1 MSFSGIRAAC
11 FATIFAVF
19 AGSAPADDRII
30 RVGFTSLPPYAFP
43 GGEGDLPRGL
53 AVDIILDAAARL
65 GYAAEFIL
73 YDNPGELVDAVAA
86 GEVDITS
93 LLAISGQRAER
104 AAFTAPIG
112 SFSLELSFADPPPAG
127 ALEGRLEGLRIGT
140 SRGSFPDRLL
150 SGEPG
155 VTLVYLDTF
164 SDRLIGLLSGEV
176 DAVTAPGSA
185 LQLVAS
191 DAGLSARL
199 AEERYVFSSTE
210 NAFLVDHRQPALL
223 RELNRYIGEAK
234 ADGTLSRITEFWKS
248 PVDLTA
254 AEWAL
259 KHIVWLIAA
268 VAGLVMALLGGIA
281 AQALLSRSRR
291 RDAART
297 RAMIDAFDVARAG
310 IVIYG
315 RDLRAEVA
323 NAAFEAAFPGQV
335 PGVRAGLTLPEM
347 LRSSQ
352 QNGYFGDGFDAEELD
367 AFVERCIEKLESG
380 EGFESS
386 VRSPDGRV
394 FSRRGLKMRDGRV
407 AIVTTDV
414 SELEESRR
422 QLADRATELQLAN
435 ERLEAFTRVAAHDL
449 KSPAASAATL
459 LDWIVDDLTSAEAEP
474 PESVWQAIEQARGL
488 LRRQVVLIDDLLEY
502 ARAATQGGTAVRIV
516 PDERIPKV
524 LELIDVPAGFRVRV
538 DGDLPAIGVDLAAF
552 DLVIRNLV
560 SNAIKHHD
568 RDTGEI
574 LIRSEIHD
582 SIVIFEVIDDGPGVP
597 EGFEDR
603 VFEPFFKLRSHEE
616 VAGSGLGLAMLRA
629 TVTAWGGEI
638 SLRTQTSGRGTVV
651 LFTAP
656 AWCCE
661 TGVNETPRGTAAA

>member
-1 MSFSGIRAAC
+1 MSLSGFRAAC
-11 FATIFAVF
+11 IAIMLAVYG
-19 AGSAPADDRII
+19 GSATADDRII

-43 GGEGDLPRGL
+43 GSAGDLPKGL

-65 GYAAEFIL
+65 GYETEFVL

-86 GEVDITS
+86 GQIDITS
-93 LLAISGQRAER
+93 LLAISGKRAER
-104 AAFTAPIG
+104 ASSTAPIG
-112 SFSLELSFADPPPAG
+112 SFSLELSFADSPPAG

-150 SGEPG
+150 SDEPG

-164 SDRLIGLLSGEV
+164 SDRLIALLSGEV

-185 LQLVAS
+185 LHLVAS

-199 AEERYVFSSTE
+199 AEERFIFSSTE
-210 NAFLVDHRQPALL
+210 NAFLVDPGQPALL
-223 RELNRYIGEAK
+223 RELNRAIGEAK

-254 AEWAL
+254 AEWAV
-259 KHIVWLIAA
+259 KHIVWLIVA
-268 VAGLVMALLGGIA
+268 VAGLVTALLAGIA
-281 AQALLSRSRR
+281 AQALLNRSRR
-291 RDAART
+291 HDAGRT
-297 RAMIDAFDVARAG
+297 RTMIEAFDVARAG
-310 IVIYG
+310 IVIYD
-315 RDLRAEVA
+315 RNLRAEVA

-347 LRSSQ
+347 LRKSHA
-352 QNGYFGDGFDAEELD
+352 NGYFGDGFDAAELD

-394 FSRRGLKMRDGRV
+394 FSRRGLRMRDGRV

-459 LDWIVDDLTSAEAEP
+459 LDWIVDDLTSAKADP
-474 PESVWQAIEQARGL
+474 PESVWQTIEQARGL
-488 LRRQVVLIDDLLEY
+488 LRRQVVLIDDLLDY
-502 ARAATQGGTAVRIV
+502 ARAATQGGTAVRV
-516 PDERIPKV
+516 APGERIPKV
-524 LELIDVPAGFRVRV
+524 LDLIDVPAGFHVAV
-538 DGDLPAIGVDLAAF
+538 EGDLAEIGVDLAAF
-552 DLVIRNLV
+552 DLVIRNLM

-568 RDTGEI
+568 RDTGHI
-574 LIRSEIHD
+574 LIRSETHAD
-582 SIVIFEVIDDGPGVP
+582 TVLFEVIDDGPGVP
-597 EGFEDR
+597 EGFEER

-629 TVTAWGGEI
+629 TVSAWGGEI
-638 SLRTQTSGRGTVV
+638 SLRPRTPGRGTVV
-651 LFTAP
+651 RFTAP
-656 AWCCE
+656 LWRCE
-661 TGVNETPRGTAAA
+661 AEARKSRPGAAAA